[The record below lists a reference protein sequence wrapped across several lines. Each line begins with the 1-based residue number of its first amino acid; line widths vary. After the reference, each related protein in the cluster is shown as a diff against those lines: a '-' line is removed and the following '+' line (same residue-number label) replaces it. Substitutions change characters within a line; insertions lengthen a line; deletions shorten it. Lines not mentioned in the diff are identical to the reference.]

1 MVGLLKIT
9 RLLFIVLPLSQVNQE
24 IFAALLNSLH
34 PDAIVAGREYVRL
47 RDKLTSFFDLRG
59 DNDPETAADETL
71 DRAARKVAA
80 GTIVPE
86 IGRYCV
92 GIARLLFL
100 ERQRLTYRARHAFSH
115 FTENHTDPPDES
127 TQQRYRLMAQCLAQL
142 PQSEQELLANYCRKN
157 AAGREF
163 ARQRA
168 ALAQIYQTNAA
179 GLRLRVHR
187 LRLRLAQC
195 VKAHQAK

>member
-24 IFAALLNSLH
+24 IFATLLNSLH

-92 GIARLLFL
+92 GIARLVFL
-100 ERQRLTYRARHAFSH
+100 ERQR
-115 FTENHTDPPDES
+115 PPP
-127 TQQRYRLMAQCLAQL
+127 TTTL
-142 PQSEQELLANYCRKN
+142 RK
-157 AAGREF
+157 
-163 ARQRA
+163 
-168 ALAQIYQTNAA
+168 
-179 GLRLRVHR
+179 
-187 LRLRLAQC
+187 
-195 VKAHQAK
+195 